1 MRQPFATRKT
11 LQEVVNNFDVSTG
24 VNAMFKLIVMID
36 CDTCGDPFRCVALS
50 TDRGPNAWQ
59 HLTGTLEGDA
69 QSHGWDLYR
78 EARCYDCIE
87 EIVSSQSEVIVDE
100 DTPF

>member
-1 MRQPFATRKT
+1 
-11 LQEVVNNFDVSTG
+11 
-24 VNAMFKLIVMID
+24 MFKLIVMIE
-36 CDTCGDPFRCVALS
+36 CDTCGDPFRRVALS

-59 HLTGTLEGDA
+59 YLTGVLEGDA
-69 QSHGWDLYR
+69 QSHGWDLYH

-87 EIVSSQSEVIVDE
+87 EIVSSQSEVVVDE